1 MAYPF
6 DPDAL
11 PFYRNSAGIQT
22 EFGIQ
27 VPLGGRVIY
36 LTSDVSQLPIS
47 MKAHART
54 TLAGAIPLVK
64 AGRGDIICA
73 LPGYTETVTST
84 TLSGLVAGTRI
95 IGLGN
100 PFQDDAPTLN
110 FTATTSQLAV
120 SAKNVTIRGL
130 RLMMDGANG
139 IVKGINVT
147 AAGFSLIGNYMSV
160 AAGAALKSTIVCEL
174 GEGATDALIA
184 GNYVTG
190 TETHNVTDGFKL
202 VGSSAPNHRC
212 RFLNNVMIA
221 SATAANGLIHVTT
234 ACLRVQVSNNVI
246 YNTHTSSTACVAVD
260 DVASDGIA
268 SENYFGTL
276 NNGTAASQGITF
288 GASALWKCFQ
298 NFSSDEPKKSGALA
312 PAVVAT

>member
-1 MAYPF
+1 MTYPF

-11 PFYRNSAGIQT
+11 PFYRNATGIQT

-27 VPLGGRVIY
+27 VPSGARIIY
-36 LTSDVSQLPIS
+36 LTGDTSQIPIS

-54 TLAGAIPLVK
+54 TLAGALPLVK
-64 AGRGDIICA
+64 AGRGDVICA

-84 TLSGLVAGTRI
+84 TLTGLVAGTRI

-120 SAKNVTIRGL
+120 SAKNVTIRGM

-139 IVKGINVT
+139 ITKGIAVT
-147 AAGFSLIGNYMSV
+147 AAGFSLVGTYMSV

-184 GNYVTG
+184 GNYITG

-212 RFLNNVMIA
+212 RFLSNTMIA

-234 ACLRVQVSNNVI
+234 ACLRLFISGNVI
-246 YNTHTSSTACVAVD
+246 YNTMTASTAGITLD
-260 DVASDGIA
+260 DVASDGVI
-268 SENYFGTL
+268 SDNYFGLLSDVT
-276 NNGTAASQGITF
+276 GPTGILL
-288 GASALWKCFQ
+288 GASSLVKCFQ
-298 NFSSDEPKKSGALA
+298 NFTSDQPKRSGMLQ
-312 PAVVAT
+312 PAVVT